1 MMNKL
6 TMARISRVAMLS
18 AVLSAAGGLELAQA
32 QSPTPPASNAAV
44 QSELLSLGEI
54 EARLA
59 AQGVK
64 IKEIE
69 VRDKVLEIEGYDE
82 QGRKIELVVDRRTA
96 EILSRRF
103 DD

>member
-6 TMARISRVAMLS
+6 TTARISRI
-18 AVLSAAGGLELAQA
+18 AVLTAVLAAAGGLGLAQA
-32 QSPTPPASNAAV
+32 QSQTPPASSAAAPG
-44 QSELLSLGEI
+44 ELLSLGEI

-64 IKEIE
+64 IKDIE

-82 QGRKIELVVDRRTA
+82 QGREIELVVDRRTA

>member
-1 MMNKL
+1 MMSKL
-6 TMARISRVAMLS
+6 TTARISRIAVVTAML
-18 AVLSAAGGLELAQA
+18 AAAGGLGLAHA

-44 QSELLSLGEI
+44 PGELLSLGEI
-54 EARLA
+54 ETRLA
-59 AQGVK
+59 TQGVK

-69 VRDKVLEIEGYDE
+69 VRDKVLEIEGYDA
-82 QGRKIELVVDRRTA
+82 QGREIELVVDRRTA